1 MSKQLSFI
9 DLFSGAGGFTSGF
22 VKAGFKCLGSFDN
35 LKPAIETHEMNYQN
49 IKIYKKSIYEYTNNL
64 IKKIFNN
71 KKIDLIIGGPPCQ
84 GFSSIGKKKQSDIRN
99 NLIFEFAR
107 FVKVINPKFFV
118 MENVSGL
125 THPKNVF
132 LLNRVIKFYKSYGYN
147 ITYKI
152 LNSAD
157 YGVPQIRKRFF
168 LIGYKKSYNFNF
180 PKIQFK
186 KENYRNVGSAIMDLV
201 NSTNVSNHIPMKHNK
216 IVQERISYIK
226 EGGGITKKIPKRLL
240 KGSRSDFKNNKL
252 RNFSHIYK
260 RLDRKLPSG
269 TMVPGHNAFPLHPTL
284 NRSLTVREAARLQ
297 TFPDN
302 LVFKG
307 TRQEQCILVGN
318 AVPVLLA
325 KKLAHEIKKSIF
337 NSSEFFFND
346 KKNSL

>member
-1 MSKQLSFI
+1 
-9 DLFSGAGGFTSGF
+9 
-22 VKAGFKCLGSFDN
+22 
-35 LKPAIETHEMNYQN
+35 MNYQN

-186 KENYRNVGSAIMDLV
+186 K
-201 NSTNVSNHIPMKHNK
+201 
-216 IVQERISYIK
+216 
-226 EGGGITKKIPKRLL
+226 
-240 KGSRSDFKNNKL
+240 
-252 RNFSHIYK
+252 
-260 RLDRKLPSG
+260 
-269 TMVPGHNAFPLHPTL
+269 
-284 NRSLTVREAARLQ
+284 
-297 TFPDN
+297 
-302 LVFKG
+302 
-307 TRQEQCILVGN
+307 
-318 AVPVLLA
+318 
-325 KKLAHEIKKSIF
+325 KKLS
-337 NSSEFFFND
+337 
-346 KKNSL
+346 